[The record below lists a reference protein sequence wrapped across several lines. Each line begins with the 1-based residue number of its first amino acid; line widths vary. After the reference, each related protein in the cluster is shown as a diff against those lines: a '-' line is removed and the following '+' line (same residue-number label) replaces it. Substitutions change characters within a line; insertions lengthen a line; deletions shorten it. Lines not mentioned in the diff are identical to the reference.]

1 MRLIRMGEMA
11 PKVLI
16 TDLGVTGLD
25 FFRMINALITHA
37 RGRAMLVV
45 VLVASEADKVG
56 VRQRLPD
63 EVVIVGTPLDSSEL
77 TVMVRAFLR
86 NWRRE
91 NERTGKVW
99 RRGGDGVVHAGARE
113 CPGAGGNGCKARS
126 AMGVDRSGRIERGAV
141 RCGGGPAWRCW
152 RWRCCEWIAVALLAG
167 SVTPVATGARWVRP
181 RPGCRCAAGSGI
193 GAAASGRARHA
204 VREVLPVWSGQV
216 AQARQQT
223 EETITALSN
232 RFAGISTRVETAVAL
247 RRGERAARIWWR
259 CST

>member
-1 MRLIRMGEMA
+1 MTTDALSAQTCSTREAARLLGISVRTAQLWVEDGRLQAWKTPGGHRRILMGSVGRLLDEQQRAGMTRHAPFGVLVLRENPQERQALQRRLEEVLSDCVVVGVGDGFEGLIRMGEMA

-37 RGRAMLVV
+37 RDRAMLVV

-91 NERTGKVW
+91 NER
-99 RRGGDGVVHAGARE
+99 AGQSLE
-113 CPGAGGNGCKARS
+113 E
-126 AMGVDRSGRIERGAV
+126 GR
-141 RCGGGPAWRCW
+141 
-152 RWRCCEWIAVALLAG
+152 
-167 SVTPVATGARWVRP
+167 
-181 RPGCRCAAGSGI
+181 
-193 GAAASGRARHA
+193 
-204 VREVLPVWSGQV
+204 
-216 AQARQQT
+216 
-223 EETITALSN
+223 
-232 RFAGISTRVETAVAL
+232 
-247 RRGERAARIWWR
+247 
-259 CST
+259 